1 MEHLRERLEL
11 GTICK
16 VLTFLGASKVLDM
29 ASSLA
34 EVGKEAINMYY
45 QKGTFGYPGL
55 IGSVLEERA
64 AGKLARVYLI

>member
-1 MEHLRERLEL
+1 
-11 GTICK
+11 
-16 VLTFLGASKVLDM
+16 M